1 LQTTKQSKQNYF
13 IYYISSCSTIVL
25 LFLITGLFFAHP
37 SDWKAIRTFSLLTL
51 RDRGMGRAAF
61 EPEIVEEIE
70 KYIEHYIE
78 PSAGKPLDMYSNLPK
93 ATANVVSQL
102 LFAKRFDYEDEAFT
116 AITDV
121 LNSVINGGLKFRM
134 LTNLPLIGNIFPSVR
149 KQRRNFLGIAMPIIK
164 KCIEERKQQLDANN
178 PQCLVDQYLISS
190 DEMKF
195 LTGILG
201 FN

>member
-1 LQTTKQSKQNYF
+1 
-13 IYYISSCSTIVL
+13 
-25 LFLITGLFFAHP
+25 
-37 SDWKAIRTFSLLTL
+37 
-51 RDRGMGRAAF
+51 MGRAAF

-121 LNSVINGGLKFRM
+121 LNSAINGGLKFRM

-149 KQRRNFLGIAMPIIK
+149 KQRRNFLGIAMPVIK
-164 KCIEERKQQLDANN
+164 KCIEERKQQLDTNN
-178 PQCLVDQYLISS
+178 PQCLVDQYLLSS

-195 LTGILG
+195 LTGILEL
-201 FN
+201 N